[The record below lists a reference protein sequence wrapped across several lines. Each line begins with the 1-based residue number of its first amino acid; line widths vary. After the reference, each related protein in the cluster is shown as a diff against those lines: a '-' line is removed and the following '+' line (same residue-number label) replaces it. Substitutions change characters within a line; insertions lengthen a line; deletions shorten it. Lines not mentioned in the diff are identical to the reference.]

1 MSEDQAGMMTV
12 RAFSTPTR
20 IISEW
25 EIKAGILKLFFTVVQ
40 RGWWSLDLWW
50 VIICN
55 REECES

>member
-1 MSEDQAGMMTV
+1 MSEDQAGTTV

-40 RGWWSLDLWW
+40 KGWWSHDLGG
-50 VIICN
+50 
-55 REECES
+55 